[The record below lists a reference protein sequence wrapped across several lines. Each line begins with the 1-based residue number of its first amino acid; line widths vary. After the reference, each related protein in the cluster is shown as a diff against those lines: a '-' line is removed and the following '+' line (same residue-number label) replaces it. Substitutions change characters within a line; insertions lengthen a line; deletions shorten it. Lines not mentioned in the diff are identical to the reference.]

1 MARRRSKRGA
11 SARRRGYYWD
21 GVQTAEVVVT
31 AADSFFVL
39 IDGIDQ
45 EQHPGTMVRIRGTIA
60 FRATTATSNNV
71 FSKLLY
77 LPVDDAG
84 NVPGDDSA
92 IDVHEEDIAAR
103 QLWNHVYIQP
113 AAAVAAHQPVVHVD
127 VDIKAKL
134 KLWVS
139 GKQELMLL
147 VRGVNNARTNVI
159 VNLRALIM
167 MA

>member
-1 MARRRSKRGA
+1 MGS
-11 SARRRGYYWD
+11 
-21 GVQTAEVVVT
+21 T
-31 AADSFFVL
+31 DSFFVL
-39 IDGIDQ
+39 IDGVDM
-45 EQHPGTMVRIRGTIA
+45 EQNPGTLVRIRGTIA
-60 FRATTATSNNV
+60 LRATTATSNAV
-71 FSKLLY
+71 FFKMLY
-77 LPVDDAG
+77 VPIDDAG

-92 IDVHEEDIAAR
+92 IDIHEEDIAAR
-103 QLWNHVYIQP
+103 QLWNYVYIQP
-113 AAAVAAHQPVVHVD
+113 DAATAGHQPTVNVE

-139 GKQELMLL
+139 GKQELMLF